1 MAEESAG
8 ERTESASPRKREKAR
23 EKGQVAKS
31 QEVGSFFVLLAGAM
45 LLVVMGPSMTSQ
57 LGRATRY
64 LLGNA
69 HFLAPSDLSGVNY
82 LLKGNL
88 GIIMSVILPL
98 AAVIMVAGAGAGIM
112 QVGLKLTPSAM
123 GFKWD
128 RMDPVKGVKRFF
140 QKRTFFELIKNL
152 LKVGIIAALATAVVR
167 SLWPELNTAATQPL
181 AAIVEMGRDSYLHL
195 MLVLLAFLG
204 VLALLDWVFQRQQHE
219 NELKMSKQEVKEEY
233 KEIEGDPQIKA
244 RIRAQQ
250 MEMARKRMLADVPQA
265 DVIITNPTHL
275 AVALKYESG
284 AAAPRV
290 LAKGAD
296 HVAAKIREIARE
308 NRVPVIENKPVARAL
323 YAEVEVGN
331 LIPESL
337 FQAVAEI
344 LAYVYRLKKA

>member
-8 ERTESASPRKREKAR
+8 ERTESASHRKREKAR

-31 QEVGSFFVLLAGAM
+31 QEVGSFFVLLAGAT
-45 LLVVMGPSMTSQ
+45 LLIVMGPTMTRQ
-57 LGRATRY
+57 LSGATQY
-64 LLGNA
+64 ILGNA
-69 HFLAPSDLSGVNY
+69 HFLLPSDLSGVNY
-82 LLKGNL
+82 LMRGNL
-88 GIIMSVILPL
+88 GIILSVILPL
-98 AAVIMVAGAGAGIM
+98 AVVIMLAGAGSGIM
-112 QVGLKLTPSAM
+112 QVGIKLTPSAM
-123 GFKWD
+123 DFKWD
-128 RMDPVKGVKRFF
+128 RMDPIKGAKRFF
-140 QKRTFFELIKNL
+140 QKRTFFELLKNL
-152 LKVGIIAALATAVVR
+152 LKVSIIAGLATVVVR
-167 SLWPELNTAATQPL
+167 SLWPELNTAAALPL
-181 AAIVEMGRDSYLHL
+181 MAIVELGRDSYMKL
-195 MLVLLAFLG
+195 MLVLLGFLA
-204 VLALLDWVFQRQQHE
+204 VLAVLDWVFQRQQHE

-250 MEMARKRMLADVPQA
+250 FEMARRRMLADVPQA
-265 DVIITNPTHL
+265 DVVITNPTHL
-275 AVALKYESG
+275 AVALKYEPG

-296 HVAAKIREIARE
+296 NVAAKIREVARE

-331 LIPESL
+331 LVPERL